1 LTEPEMQV
9 GPTRNERSRRSVYKP
24 AKERNMS
31 ETNGWIDANIPAQ
44 NGKLV
49 LVTGA
54 NSGLGYE
61 VSRALARRGATVI
74 MACRDTQ
81 KGEEAAAKIR
91 EEQPKGELRVMELD
105 LSDLS
110 CVRKLADEFRAEYK
124 RLDALV
130 NNAGVMAVPYG
141 QTTDGFELHFG
152 INHLGHFALTGLL
165 LDLLKAAPGSR
176 VVTVSSY
183 GHWFGWINFG
193 DLNGEKFYY
202 TWLAYGQSKL
212 ANVLFAYELQRRLAR
227 AGGNPLSLAA
237 HPGYAATNLQRH
249 SPLWS
254 FLNPIFAQSQQMG
267 ALPILY
273 AAARPEIRGGEYLSP
288 DGFLGQ
294 RGYPYKGFSSPGSH
308 NKAIAQRLW
317 QVSEQL
323 TGVKYEI

>member
-1 LTEPEMQV
+1 
-9 GPTRNERSRRSVYKP
+9 
-24 AKERNMS
+24 MS
-31 ETNGWIDANIPAQ
+31 ETSGWIDANIPAQ
-44 NGKLV
+44 DGKLF

-61 VSRALARRGATVI
+61 ASRALAYKGATVV
-74 MACRDTQ
+74 MACRSPE

-91 EEQPKGELRVMELD
+91 EESPQGEVRLMELD

-110 CVRKLADEFRAEYK
+110 CVRRFVDEFRAAYG

-141 QTTDGFELHFG
+141 QTADGFELQFG

-165 LDLLKAAPGSR
+165 LDLLKATPASR

-183 GHWFGWINFG
+183 GHWFGWINFR

-212 ANVLFAYELQRRLAR
+212 ANVLFAYELQRRLTQSGA
-227 AGGNPLSLAA
+227 NTISLAA

-254 FLNPIFAQSQQMG
+254 FLNTIYAQSQEMG
-267 ALPILY
+267 ALPVLY
-273 AAARPEIRGGEYLSP
+273 AAAHPEIAGGEYLSP

-294 RGYPYKGFSSPGSH
+294 RGYPYKGFSSPLSH
-308 NKAIAQRLW
+308 NKALARRLW
-317 QVSEQL
+317 QVSEEL
-323 TGVKYEI
+323 TGVKYDI